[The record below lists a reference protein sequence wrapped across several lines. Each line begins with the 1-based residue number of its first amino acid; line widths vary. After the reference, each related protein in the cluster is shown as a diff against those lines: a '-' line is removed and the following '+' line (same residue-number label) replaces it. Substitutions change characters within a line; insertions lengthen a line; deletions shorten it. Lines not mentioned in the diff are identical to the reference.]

1 MRTRPVA
8 LYLFSICMMG
18 VALSLPVQ
26 AIYLQDFENIF
37 RMLTGLNIFIMVIC
51 AMTAVAAFKAHK
63 SLRYLLPVA
72 IIAVVFNNWWVGY
85 VGFNFSIYETS
96 FASFG
101 FLALCSVLLEK
112 NTFKVLCN
120 PKLKWWDA
128 SLRSKI
134 EIPVSLFPKLNGEV
148 LTKKSFDISESG
160 FFLQGLEKEEL
171 EHLNVGEKFSVCF
184 HFNEITKIRCAA
196 KIVRKSSAEN
206 GRYPSGI
213 GLQFEEIDD
222 QVRSTIKKLSQVN
235 SEAFL

>member
-1 MRTRPVA
+1 MRKRPLA
-8 LYLFSICMMG
+8 LYIFCICMMAI
-18 VALSLPVQ
+18 ALSLPVQ
-26 AIYLQDFENIF
+26 AVYIQDFENIF
-37 RMLTGLNIFIMVIC
+37 QMLTWLNIFIMIVC
-51 AMTAVAAFKAHK
+51 AMTAVAAFRVHK
-63 SLRYLLPVA
+63 SLRYLLPVT

-85 VGFNFSIYETS
+85 VGFNFNIYETS
-96 FASFG
+96 VASLS

-128 SLRSKI
+128 PVRSKI
-134 EIPVSLFPKLNGEV
+134 EIPVSLSPKIRGQV

-171 EHLNVGEKFSVCF
+171 ERLIIGEKFNVCLY
-184 HFNEITKIRCAA
+184 FNDLIKIRCAA

-206 GRYPSGI
+206 GRYPLGI

-222 QVRSTIKKLSQVN
+222 QIRSTIKKLSQVN